1 MDRRKK
7 LARNVGLLQLVTG
20 MGVVA
25 LAVLLFG
32 VTKDNGT
39 PYWVSIITAI
49 AGVVLAVTGLYTV
62 LRNRGTPPAGLKK

>member
-1 MDRRKK
+1 MDTEKQRI
-7 LARNVGLLQLVTG
+7 VGLLQLVTG

-39 PYWVSIITAI
+39 PDWVSIITAI

-62 LRNRGTPPAGLKK
+62 LRNRGPRPAGLKK